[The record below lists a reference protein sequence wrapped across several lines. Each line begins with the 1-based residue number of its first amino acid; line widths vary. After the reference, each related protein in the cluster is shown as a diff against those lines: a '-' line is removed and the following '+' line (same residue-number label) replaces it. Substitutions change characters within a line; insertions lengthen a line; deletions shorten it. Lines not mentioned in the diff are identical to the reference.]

1 MDIYRNQERELKLA
15 KKPLIVWKM
24 NYGKSIN
31 SIDCEK
37 ISEIVRRD
45 WRKLSQ
51 LRDQPCKQYKKRS
64 QERQTNKMTKPIST
78 INGLKRNDIN
88 DLHLRFIQLV
98 MEMKKEG
105 HDPLAIAGCMLAGAV
120 QMYQSEL
127 GMQTTS
133 DLLDQIA
140 NGSDDDIDIDLDVD
154 KETIH

>member
-1 MDIYRNQERELKLA
+1 MK
-15 KKPLIVWKM
+15 
-24 NYGKSIN
+24 
-31 SIDCEK
+31 
-37 ISEIVRRD
+37 
-45 WRKLSQ
+45 
-51 LRDQPCKQYKKRS
+51 
-64 QERQTNKMTKPIST
+64 
-78 INGLKRNDIN
+78 NDIN

-98 MEMKKEG
+98 MDMKKEG

-140 NGSDDDIDIDLDVD
+140 NGSDDDYYDIDISTE